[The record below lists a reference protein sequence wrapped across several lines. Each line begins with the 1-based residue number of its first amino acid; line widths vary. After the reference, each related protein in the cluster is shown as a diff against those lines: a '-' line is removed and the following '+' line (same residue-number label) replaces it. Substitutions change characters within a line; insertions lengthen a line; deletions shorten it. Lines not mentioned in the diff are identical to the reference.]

1 MNEPKIFRVATFNIR
16 FDNNEVPATSVNKVS
31 SNVTGET
38 PWQVRRVKVA
48 DTILFHRI
56 DLVGIQEALYNQ
68 IKDLELLLGSNWGW
82 VGVGRN
88 DGKKSGENRLKLLD
102 SKHFWLSENPDI
114 PGSIGWDAALTR
126 VVTQAR
132 FQDLLTN
139 SSFVWIN
146 THFDHLGI
154 KARLESSKLLLN
166 HARKL
171 ASSSSPTVKVFLSG
185 DFNCEESSEAYKLLT
200 GVNHQDIIKSNDQ
213 KSITTMIFADTRYE
227 INGLKG
233 GSFGFSN
240 TFTGFSEGTK
250 QERIDFILVDNISIS
265 TRAVEVISHGVV
277 SNLYD
282 EMYISD
288 HRPVISDLLIR

>member
-1 MNEPKIFRVATFNIR
+1 MIESNIFRVATFNVR
-16 FDNNEVPATSVNKVS
+16 FDNNDVPTTSVNKVS
-31 SNVTGET
+31 SIVTQGET

-56 DLVGIQEALYNQ
+56 DLVGLQEALYNQ
-68 IKDLELLLGSNWGW
+68 IKDLELLLGSSWGW
-82 VGVGRN
+82 IGVGRD
-88 DGKKSGENRLKLLD
+88 DGKKSGE
-102 SKHFWLSENPDI
+102 FNPDI

-139 SSFVWIN
+139 TTFVWIN
-146 THFDHLGI
+146 THFDHLGT

-171 ASSSSPTVKVFLSG
+171 ASSSSPTLKVFLSG
-185 DFNCEESSEAYKLLT
+185 DFNCEESAEPYKLLT
-200 GVNHQDIIKSNDQ
+200 GVKHQDIKSKDQ
-213 KSITTMIFADTRYE
+213 ESITNLSTMIFADTRYE

-233 GSFGFSN
+233 GSFGFSK
-240 TFTGFSEGTK
+240 TFTGFSKDTK

-265 TRAVEVISHGVV
+265 TRAVGVISHGVV